1 MNEDTRNITHPHSK
15 THDIG
20 LVIGPLLAILTYMML
35 GDASGLDENGLDE
48 NARRL
53 AGVTVLM
60 AAWWVT
66 EAVPLAATALLPVVC
81 FPLLGIL
88 PVGETTIN
96 YGHKLIFLFMG
107 GLMLGKGLERWGA
120 HKRLALIII
129 LIVGTGPRQIVAGIM
144 LASAI
149 LSGFVSNTA
158 TAMMMLPI
166 VLSIGVLAAG
176 DDYEAP
182 QARRFN
188 VCLLLALAYGASIG
202 GIATITG
209 TPPNGFLAGFLD
221 TDLGIE
227 MSYSRWLRMGIPL
240 TAVMLPISWIYLVY
254 IAMPVRVEE
263 IPGGRKYIRQR
274 LEALGPMGSAERL
287 SVIIFGLTAFMWIT
301 HGWIESWLQSGPMPN
316 FPKIDDSTI
325 AIGGAIL
332 MFMTPTDKTMKTRVL
347 AWSHAESI
355 PWGVLVLFGG
365 GLALAKGV
373 TSTGLD
379 TWIGMQISSM
389 GNPGEL
395 PLMGGV
401 TTLIV
406 FLTEITSNTATTSTM
421 LPVLAAVG
429 EGMGIDPTLLVIAA
443 AVSASCAF
451 MLPVATPPNAI
462 VFASGRI
469 SIKQMAMAGLG
480 LNLICIVVITLMVW
494 GLAPRFLNLQNPN
507 PLPKSGPKDVQ
518 TQVDT
523 GLDDRV
529 NAYHPDAES

>member
-1 MNEDTRNITHPHSK
+1 MNEDTRNVTRPHSK

-20 LVIGPLLAILTYMML
+20 LVVGPILAVCVYLLL
-35 GDASGLDENGLDE
+35 GNATGLDE

-53 AGVTVLM
+53 AAVAVLM

-66 EAVPLAATALLPVVC
+66 EAIPLAATALLPIVC
-81 FPLLGIL
+81 FPLLNIL
-88 PVGETTIN
+88 PVGDTTVR

-120 HKRLALIII
+120 HKRLALYII
-129 LIVGTGPRQIVAGIM
+129 LVVGTGPRQIVGGIM

-176 DDYEAP
+176 EDYETP
-182 QARRFN
+182 QAKRFS

-209 TPPNGFLAGFLD
+209 TPPNGFLAGFL
-221 TDLGIE
+221 TQEMGIE
-227 MSYSRWLRMGIPL
+227 MTYARWLGLGVPL
-240 TAVMLPISWIYLVY
+240 TVVMLPISWLYLVF
-254 IAMPVRVEE
+254 IALPVRVGE
-263 IPGGRKYIRQR
+263 IPGGRNYIRER
-274 LEALGPMGSAERL
+274 IDALGPMSGAEKL
-287 SVIIFGLTAFMWIT
+287 SVSIFGFTALLWIT
-301 HGWIESWLQSGPMPN
+301 HGWIEHAFNL
-316 FPKIDDSTI
+316 PKIDDATI
-325 AIGGAIL
+325 AIGGAML
-332 MFMTPTDKTMKTRVL
+332 MFMTPTDMTFKTRVL
-347 AWSHAESI
+347 NWKHAESI

-373 TSTGLD
+373 THTGLD
-379 TWIGMQISSM
+379 VWIGEQIAAF

-395 PLMGGV
+395 PLLGGV

-469 SIKQMAMAGLG
+469 SIKQMALAGFG
-480 LNLICIVVITLMVW
+480 LNLICIVIITLMVW
-494 GLAPRFLNLQNPN
+494 GLAPRFLDLDEPR
-507 PLPKSGPKDVQ
+507 PQ
-518 TQVDT
+518 TVNIHASSLVEFGAAT
-523 GLDDRV
+523 
-529 NAYHPDAES
+529 NAYDLNAVP

>member
-1 MNEDTRNITHPHSK
+1 MNEDTRNVSHPHSK
-15 THDIG
+15 THDLG
-20 LVIGPLLAILTYMML
+20 LVFGPILAIGVYLFL
-35 GDASGLDENGLDE
+35 GDAVGLEE

-53 AGVTVLM
+53 AAVAVLM

-66 EAVPLAATALLPVVC
+66 EAIPLAATALLPIVC
-81 FPLLGIL
+81 FPLLDIL
-88 PVGETTIN
+88 PVGDTTVR

-120 HKRLALIII
+120 HKRLALYII
-129 LIVGTGPRQIVAGIM
+129 LVVGTGPRQIVGGIM

-176 DDYEAP
+176 DDFDTP
-182 QARRFN
+182 QAKRFS

-209 TPPNGFLAGFLD
+209 TPPNGFLAGFL
-221 TDLGIE
+221 TQEMGVE
-227 MSYSRWLRMGIPL
+227 MSYARWLGLGVPL
-240 TAVMLPISWIYLVY
+240 TVVMLPISWAYLVY
-254 IAMPVRVEE
+254 IALPVRVGE
-263 IPGGRKYIRQR
+263 IPGGRNYIRDR
-274 LEALGPMGSAERL
+274 IDALGPMSSAEKL
-287 SVIIFGLTAFMWIT
+287 SVSIFGLTALLWIT
-301 HGWIESWLQSGPMPN
+301 HGWIEQAFDL
-316 FPKIDDSTI
+316 PKIDDSTI
-325 AIGGAIL
+325 AIAGAML
-332 MFMTPTDKTMKTRVL
+332 MFMTPTDRTLKTRVL
-347 AWSHAESI
+347 SWKHAEAI

-373 TSTGLD
+373 THTGLD
-379 TWIGMQISSM
+379 TWIGEQIAAI

-395 PLMGGV
+395 PLLGGV
-401 TTLIV
+401 TALIV

-429 EGMGIDPTLLVIAA
+429 EGMGVDPTLLVIAA

-469 SIKQMAMAGLG
+469 SIKQMALAGFG
-480 LNLICIVVITLMVW
+480 LNLICIVIITLMVW
-494 GLAPRFLNLQNPN
+494 GLAPRFL
-507 PLPKSGPKDVQ
+507 
-518 TQVDT
+518 
-523 GLDDRV
+523 GLDQTTPPPIDPQTSSLIDHQDHTIAYDSV
-529 NAYHPDAES
+529 NAP